1 MLERL
6 KQDIAYC
13 LAYLRGAVKKSV
25 MVNENSGLQPEN
37 TNKKEQCLINIAL
50 TSRAF
55 NT

>member
-1 MLERL
+1 MLERR

-37 TNKKEQCLINIAL
+37 TNKK
-50 TSRAF
+50 RAMSDQHCSDV
-55 NT
+55 